1 MNTSTPDTA
10 RPPGAV
16 EPVGFIRQ
24 MIARDLASGK
34 HGGRVHTR
42 FPPEPNGYL
51 HIGHA
56 KSICLNFSLAE
67 EHGGRCNLRFDDTN
81 PLKESQEFVD
91 AIKDN
96 IRWLGFR
103 WHGEVRY
110 SSSYFEQLYEFARQL
125 IGKGR
130 AYVCALGPDEARQY
144 RGSLTEAGRNSP
156 WRERDRMES
165 LELFARMR
173 AGEFADGELSLRA
186 KIDMSA
192 PNMNLRDPIL
202 YRIRHADHHQTGS
215 DWCIY
220 PTYDYTHCISDAI
233 EHITHSLCTLEFEDH
248 RPLYDWI
255 LHSLDIESLAAGADA
270 DADADADSG
279 PRHGDTPYVLPE
291 QTEFAKLRIS
301 YTMLGKRFLRA
312 LVEAGQVD
320 GWDDPRM
327 PTLAGMRRR
336 GYTPASIRNFC
347 EAVGVARSESLV
359 DIGMLEHA
367 VREDLDHNAP
377 RAMCVQRPLKVV
389 LRNFD
394 EGRVG
399 KLQLPRH
406 PKREEL
412 GHREVTISR
421 EICIEREDFSEDPPP
436 GFRRLVPGGEVRL
449 RGAYVIRCDEV
460 LHDDAGEVRELHCS
474 VDFATLGRRPEGR
487 KVKGVIHWVSRAE
500 AKPVI
505 LRYYGPL
512 FTQESPAPKSIEE
525 VMDGFNSKSFFERKT
540 CLLEPGALG
549 EGAGDHF
556 QFERVGYFHRDHKAG
571 NGIPVFNRTTS
582 LRGVLYVDEDN
593 PPVIIGI
600 GKGRI
605 DVTNKQADSPKVSN
619 SSTS

>member
-1 MNTSTPDTA
+1 
-10 RPPGAV
+10 
-16 EPVGFIRQ
+16 

-56 KSICLNFSLAE
+56 KSICLNFSLAKE
-67 EHGGRCNLRFDDTN
+67 YGGRCNLRFDDTN

-192 PNMNLRDPIL
+192 PNINLRDPIL

-255 LHSLDIESLAAGADA
+255 LHSLDIESLAAAAGADA
-270 DADADADSG
+270 DTDADSG

-312 LVEAGQVD
+312 LVEAGRVD

-347 EAVGVARSESLV
+347 ESVGVARSESLV

-377 RAMCVQRPLKVV
+377 RAMCVRRPLKVV

-394 EGRVG
+394 EGRVE

-460 LHDDAGEVRELHCS
+460 LHDDTGEVRELHCS

-500 AKPVI
+500 AEPVT
-505 LRYYGPL
+505 LRLYERL
-512 FTQESPAPKSIEE
+512 FIEENPAPKNVEE
-525 VMDGFNSKSFFERKT
+525 VMAGLNPDSLAQIEG
-540 CLLEPGALG
+540 CLLEPGALAD
-549 EGAGDHF
+549 EAGDHF
-556 QFERVGYFHRDHKAG
+556 QFERVGYFFRDRGVDAG
-571 NGIPVFNRTTS
+571 APVFNRIIS
-582 LRGVLYVDEDN
+582 LRDSYS
-593 PPVIIGI
+593 PP
-600 GKGRI
+600 R
-605 DVTNKQADSPKVSN
+605 
-619 SSTS
+619 